1 VGLRRWLF
9 AGAWLI
15 LTALSTTSSCAQEP
29 LLDYQAK
36 GEYLPKLALF
46 ADWPKSALPKDKA
59 PLVIGILGNDH
70 FGPGLDAA
78 LASQH
83 VGGRSLRIQRF
94 QSAADV
100 LDGTCHLL
108 FICMSEKEKVADILQ
123 ALRGRPI
130 LTVADQN
137 RFCLRGGMI
146 NFINDSGKLR
156 FEVNVDAAA
165 ASGITLSAK
174 FLQVARI
181 TASR

>member
-1 VGLRRWLF
+1 
-9 AGAWLI
+9 
-15 LTALSTTSSCAQEP
+15 

-59 PLVIGILGNDH
+59 PLVIGILGNDP

-137 RFCLRGGMI
+137 EEGANLLSLQTRQQLGVISLSLANQSQQAILRL
-146 NFINDSGKLR
+146 F
-156 FEVNVDAAA
+156 
-165 ASGITLSAK
+165 
-174 FLQVARI
+174 
-181 TASR
+181 